1 MEHLIQISIAMD
13 DKSIAKQ
20 VEDSLVTK
28 IHKDIYEKYFEK
40 EWKSDR
46 RIEFICHEE
55 VKRLIEEN
63 KDEIINRAV
72 EQIKRSVLKTNAF
85 KEKFD
90 DITGETE

>member
-28 IHKDIYEKYFEK
+28 IHKDIYEKYFEND
-40 EWKSDR
+40 WKSDR
-46 RIEFICHEE
+46 RIEYICHEE
-55 VKRLIEEN
+55 VKELIAEN

-72 EQIKRSVLKTNAF
+72 EQIKRSVLKTNSF
-85 KEKFD
+85 NKQLEEIEK
-90 DITGETE
+90 

>member
-1 MEHLIQISIAMD
+1 MEHLLQISIAMD

-28 IHKDIYEKYFEK
+28 IHKDIYDKYFEND
-40 EWKSDR
+40 WKSDR

-55 VKRLIEEN
+55 VKELIAEN

-72 EQIKRSVLKTNAF
+72 EQIKRSVLKTNSF
-85 KEKFD
+85 NKQLEEIEK
-90 DITGETE
+90 